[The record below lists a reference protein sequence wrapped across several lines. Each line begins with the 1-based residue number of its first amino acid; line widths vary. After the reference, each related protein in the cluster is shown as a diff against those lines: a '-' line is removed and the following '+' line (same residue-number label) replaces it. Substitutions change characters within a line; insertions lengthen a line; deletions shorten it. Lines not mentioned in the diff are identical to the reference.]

1 MAFPL
6 KITLVTAL
14 LLLTA
19 CRSDP
24 IQFHTLIPTQ
34 LGSHSKSAV
43 ADIQIEAISVPPQV
57 DRPQIVIRQGN
68 SGLAIL
74 ETQWWAATLVDELS
88 SALKDQLVNSN
99 PQRKMSVRLDVQRFD
114 SIPGQYGLID
124 VKWRLRNLGESDN
137 SLITC
142 RSTLQTPSGPAIDDL
157 VAAQQNNVRRLAALI
172 TQAAGAAQRVCP
184 ATQ

>member
-1 MAFPL
+1 MAFSL
-6 KITLVTAL
+6 KITLVTASL
-14 LLLTA
+14 LLAA

-24 IQFHTLIPTQ
+24 IQFHTLVPTQ
-34 LGSHSKSAV
+34 PGGNSRSAV

-74 ETQWWAATLVDELS
+74 ETQWWAASLVDELR
-88 SALKDQLVNSN
+88 SALVDQMVNSN
-99 PQRKMSVRLDVQRFD
+99 PQRKVSLRLDVQRFD

-137 SLITC
+137 ALVTC
-142 RSTLQTPSGPAIDDL
+142 RSTLQTPSGPSIDDL
-157 VAAQQNNVRRLAALI
+157 VAAQQNNVKRLAALI
-172 TQAAGAAQRVCP
+172 SQAAGGTQRTCPSAQ
-184 ATQ
+184 

>member
-1 MAFPL
+1 MAFSY

-34 LGSHSKSAV
+34 LAGNSRAGV
-43 ADIQIEAISVPPQV
+43 EDIQIESLSVPPQV
-57 DRPQIVIRQGN
+57 DRPQIVVRQGS

-74 ETQWWAATLVDELS
+74 ETQWWAASLVDELR
-88 SALKDQLVNSN
+88 SALVEQLVNSN
-99 PQRKMSVRLDVQRFD
+99 PQRKVSVRLDVQRFD

-124 VKWRLRNLGESDN
+124 VKWRLRDLGQTDV
-137 SLITC
+137 SLVTC
-142 RSTLQTPSGPAIDDL
+142 RSTLQTPSGPSIDEL
-157 VAAQQNNVRRLAALI
+157 VAAQQTNVKRLAALI
-172 TQAAGAAQRVCP
+172 SQAASGSQKGCP
-184 ATQ
+184 ST

>member
-1 MAFPL
+1 MAFAL
-6 KITLVTAL
+6 KITLVTVL
-14 LLLTA
+14 LMLTA

-24 IQFHTLIPTQ
+24 IQFHTLVPTQ
-34 LGSHSKSAV
+34 LGSHGKSAV
-43 ADIQIEAISVPPQV
+43 AEIQIEAISVPPQV

-74 ETQWWAATLVDELS
+74 ETQWWAASLVDELS

-99 PQRKMSVRLDVQRFD
+99 AQRRMSVRLDVQRFD

-137 SLITC
+137 TLVTC
-142 RSTLQTPSGPAIDDL
+142 RSILQTPSGPNIDDL
-157 VAAQQNNVRRLAALI
+157 VAAQQNNVKRLAALI
-172 TQAAGAAQRVCP
+172 TQAANGTQRGCPSAQ
-184 ATQ
+184 

>member
-19 CRSDP
+19 CRSEP
-24 IQFHTLIPTQ
+24 IQFHTLTPAQPSGNSRT
-34 LGSHSKSAV
+34 SA
-43 ADIQIEAISVPPQV
+43 ADIQIEGLSVPPQV

-74 ETQWWAATLVDELS
+74 ETEWWGASLSDELRT
-88 SALKDQLVNSN
+88 ALIDQLVNSN
-99 PQRKMSVRLDVQRFD
+99 PQRKVSVRLDVQRFD
-114 SIPGQYGLID
+114 SIPGQYALID

-137 SLITC
+137 TLITC
-142 RSTLQTPSGPAIDDL
+142 RSTLQTPSGPSIDEL
-157 VAAQQNNVRRLAALI
+157 VAAQQNNVKRLAALI
-172 TQAAGAAQRVCP
+172 NQAAAGTQKGCP
-184 ATQ
+184 ATP

>member
-1 MAFPL
+1 MAFSL

-14 LLLTA
+14 LMLTA

-24 IQFHTLIPTQ
+24 IQFHTLVPTQ
-34 LGSHSKSAV
+34 LGGNSRSAV

-74 ETQWWAATLVDELS
+74 ETQWWAATLVDELR
-88 SALKDQLVNSN
+88 SALVDQLVNSN
-99 PQRKMSVRLDVQRFD
+99 PQRKVSLRLDVQRFD

-137 SLITC
+137 ALVTC
-142 RSTLQTPSGPAIDDL
+142 RSTLQTPSGPSIDDL
-157 VAAQQNNVRRLAALI
+157 VAAQQNNVKRLAALI
-172 TQAAGAAQRVCP
+172 SQAAGGTQKGCP
-184 ATQ
+184 SA

>member
-1 MAFPL
+1 MVFPL
-6 KITLVTAL
+6 KMTLVTVL

-24 IQFHTLIPTQ
+24 IQFHTLVPTQ
-34 LGSHSKSAV
+34 LGGSSRSAV

-74 ETQWWAATLVDELS
+74 ETQWWAATLVDELR
-88 SALKDQLVNSN
+88 SALVDQLVNGN
-99 PQRKMSVRLDVQRFD
+99 PQRKISLRLDVQRFD

-137 SLITC
+137 VLVTC
-142 RSTLQTPSGPAIDDL
+142 RSTLQTPSGPSIDDL
-157 VAAQQNNVRRLAALI
+157 VAAQQNNVKRLAALI
-172 TQAAGAAQRVCP
+172 SQAAGGTQKGCP
-184 ATQ
+184 SA

>member
-24 IQFHTLIPTQ
+24 IQFHTLVPTQ
-34 LGSHSKSAV
+34 LGNQSKSAV

-74 ETQWWAATLVDELS
+74 ETQWWAASLVDELR
-88 SALKDQLVNSN
+88 SALADQLVNSN
-99 PQRKMSVRLDVQRFD
+99 SRRKMSVRLDVQRFD
-114 SIPGQYGLID
+114 SIPGQYALLD
-124 VKWRLRNLGESDN
+124 VKWRLRNLGDSDN
-137 SLITC
+137 TLITC
-142 RSTLQTPSGPAIDDL
+142 RSTLQTPTGPAIDDL
-157 VAAQQNNVRRLAALI
+157 VAAQQNNVKRLAAQI
-172 TQAAGAAQRVCP
+172 NQVAAAGIQKGCP
-184 ATQ
+184 SS